1 MKVLSS
7 ILRGGI
13 CIRRGAMVCGLVG
26 AMALGVAR
34 PAAAADLFGL
44 DLLAQV
50 RWNEL
55 SPDQKDRALKNYRK
69 YKSLS
74 PEQRGRVD
82 DGYKRW
88 KGMSDDDKRRI
99 RDRYERKRKKD

>member
-1 MKVLSS
+1 MKLA
-7 ILRGGI
+7 L
-13 CIRRGAMVCGLVG
+13 AALVG
-26 AMALGVAR
+26 VMALGAAR
-34 PAAAADLFGL
+34 PAAADLRGL

>member
-1 MKVLSS
+1 MRVFSS
-7 ILRGGI
+7 ILRGGVI
-13 CIRRGAMVCGLVG
+13 CGLVG

-34 PAAAADLFGL
+34 PAGAELSAF

-55 SPDQKDRALKNYRK
+55 SPDQKDRALKNYHK

-74 PEQRGRVD
+74 PEDRGRVD
-82 DGYKRW
+82 KGYKRW
-88 KGMSDDDKRRI
+88 KGMSDDDKRRV

>member
-7 ILRGGI
+7 ILRGG
-13 CIRRGAMVCGLVG
+13 MVCGLVG
-26 AMALGVAR
+26 AMALGAAR
-34 PAAAADLFGL
+34 PATADSGL

-74 PEQRGRVD
+74 PEKRGRVD
-82 DGYKRW
+82 EGYKRW
-88 KGMSDDDKRRI
+88 KGMSDDDKRRV
-99 RDRYERKRKKD
+99 RDRYENKRKKHRD

>member
-1 MKVLSS
+1 MKLA
-7 ILRGGI
+7 I
-13 CIRRGAMVCGLVG
+13 AALVG
-26 AMALGVAR
+26 VMAALGVAR
-34 PAAAADLFGL
+34 PASADLLGF
-44 DLLAQV
+44 DLAAQV

-99 RDRYERKRKKD
+99 RDRYERKSKRKKD

>member
-1 MKVLSS
+1 MKL
-7 ILRGGI
+7 GW
-13 CIRRGAMVCGLVG
+13 IRFLAPCFVVCAAMS
-26 AMALGVAR
+26 LGVAR
-34 PAAAADLFGL
+34 PAAADLFGL
-44 DLLAQV
+44 DLAAQV